1 MLVNVF
7 KKHLFEG
14 AVLRLAAALA
24 AIAAGAGL
32 LGAGSPSAVAGGG
45 CRGVPATEADGSVV
59 TMNDQLCF
67 LPTVLHA
74 KPGESIT
81 WTNAGSAPHSVAA
94 ATLGWGN
101 YAEVAG
107 GGTVSYTFDQP
118 GTYPYYCFVHPGMTG
133 AIVVGDGHG
142 PPSIQVH
149 PVRAVQVGAPAQ
161 ATVPVVPVAAVVP
174 PTDDSR
180 ARWLYAGMGALG
192 GLAVAGL
199 RLWVV
204 SVRRS
209 ARP

>member
-1 MLVNVF
+1 MLVKAVR
-7 KKHLFEG
+7 KALFAG
-14 AVLRLAAALA
+14 GVLRLAAALV
-24 AIAAGAGL
+24 AIAAGSGVV
-32 LGAGSPSAVAGGG
+32 GAGAPASAGGG
-45 CRGVPATEADGSVV
+45 CRGFPATEAEGTAV

-74 KPGESIT
+74 KAGETIT

-133 AIVVGDGHG
+133 AIVVGDGRG
-142 PPSIQVH
+142 PASIQVQ
-149 PVRAVQVGAPAQ
+149 PVHAEQVSAPAP
-161 ATVPVVPVAAVVP
+161 AADAANPVSAVAA
-174 PTDDSR
+174 TEDESLS
-180 ARWLYAGMGALG
+180 RWLYAGMGALG

-199 RLWVV
+199 GFGMG
-204 SVRRS
+204 SARRS
-209 ARP
+209 RPL